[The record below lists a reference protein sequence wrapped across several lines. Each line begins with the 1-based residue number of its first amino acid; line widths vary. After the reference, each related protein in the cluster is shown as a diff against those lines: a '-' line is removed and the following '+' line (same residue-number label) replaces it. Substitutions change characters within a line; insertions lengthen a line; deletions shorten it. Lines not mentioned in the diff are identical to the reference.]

1 MTKSSKPR
9 AFRYF
14 AVLDRE
20 SNITVALIQAQT
32 VAQVRN
38 HMAAATWN
46 IELADQDAMFAAA
59 KAGLEPI
66 RVRGDS
72 EGTGD
77 E

>member
-1 MTKSSKPR
+1 MPKSSKPR

-14 AVLDRE
+14 TVRDRE
-20 SNITVALIQAQT
+20 SNNAVALIQAQT

-38 HMAAATWN
+38 HMAAATWD

-59 KAGLEPI
+59 KDGLEPV
-66 RVRGDS
+66 RVGGDS
-72 EGTGD
+72 EGTSD